1 MHIVIY
7 RAGRLHR
14 SANGILELIDK
25 VEVARKT
32 GMPDPVI
39 DLNITFK
46 NLEEI
51 FIDSSQLISECENT
65 FPSNDIVNVPIIK
78 SVQYVA
84 YQEYKMLRDKGEE
97 DIVEYKDCIINLT
110 NACKLLSNLKSGYIH
125 QNFIGDRYAHGCY
138 NIPENI
144 INAIFDDISFNR
156 PFTLLDVNCSEAI
169 NISNIQSRCEK
180 DNVLAYAINR
190 NRITDRLMNRL
201 GDITERFL
209 YNVNAKAKYI
219 SNKAFDVLLISPQLT
234 AHVDD
239 QTTGFFSCEEDYSL
253 KSNIKYLR
261 KDGILMFIIPKFRI
275 SREIASVISKNFTN
289 VHIYETTEESQEVI
303 ITGSR
308 IANNTVAVDPKIY
321 NMLRNAGANR
331 DITFKRDKYI
341 IPDTPIEIT
350 SFRGGEISSYEM
362 NRVYDKSSAFNALF
376 KDNFTEAKTTKKRK
390 SILPFTVGQL
400 GLILTSGCMDGL
412 IEDEDGG
419 NHLIKGRIVKNED
432 TSSEVD
438 GRKTIQTTIHS
449 NHVEIKAFLPNGEL
463 KTLN

>member
-14 SANGILELIDK
+14 SANGILDLIDK
-25 VEVARKT
+25 TEAARKA
-32 GMPDPVI
+32 GMSDPVV
-39 DLNITFK
+39 DLSITFK

-51 FIDSSQLISECENT
+51 FIDSSQLIAECENT
-65 FPSNDIVNVPIIK
+65 FPSDVIVNVPIIK

-84 YQEYKMLRDKGEE
+84 YQEYKMLRDKDEE
-97 DIVEYKDCIINLT
+97 DIVKYNDCIINLT

-125 QNFIGDRYAHGCY
+125 QNFIGDRYTYGCY
-138 NIPENI
+138 NVPENI

-180 DNVLAYAINR
+180 DNVLTYAINR
-190 NRITDRLMNRL
+190 NRISDRLMNRL

-209 YNVNAKAKYI
+209 YNVDTKAKYI
-219 SNKAFDVLLISPQLT
+219 SNRAFDVLLVSPQLT

-239 QTTGFFSCEEDYSL
+239 QAGFTLCEEDYSL

-289 VHIYETTEESQEVI
+289 VHIYETTEETQEVI

-308 IANNTVAVDPKIY
+308 IVNNAGAMDPKIY

-331 DITFKRDKYI
+331 DLTFKRDKYI
-341 IPDTPIEIT
+341 IPDAPIEIT
-350 SFRGGEISSYEM
+350 SFRGGEINSYEM
-362 NRVYDKSSAFNALF
+362 NRVYDKSSAFDALF

-412 IEDEDGG
+412 IKDEDGG